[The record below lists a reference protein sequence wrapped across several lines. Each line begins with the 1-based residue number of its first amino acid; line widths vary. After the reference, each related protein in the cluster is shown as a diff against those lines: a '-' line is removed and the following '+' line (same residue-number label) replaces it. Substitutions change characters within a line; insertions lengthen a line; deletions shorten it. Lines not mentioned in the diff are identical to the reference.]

1 MPKRADIHKIMIF
14 GSGLII
20 LALLNHFK
28 ASIGISIGNKEE
40 VTNEIN
46 RG

>member
-20 LALLNHFK
+20 LGLLSHVK
-28 ASIGISIGNKEE
+28 ASIGKSIGNKEE
-40 VTNEIN
+40 VANEIN